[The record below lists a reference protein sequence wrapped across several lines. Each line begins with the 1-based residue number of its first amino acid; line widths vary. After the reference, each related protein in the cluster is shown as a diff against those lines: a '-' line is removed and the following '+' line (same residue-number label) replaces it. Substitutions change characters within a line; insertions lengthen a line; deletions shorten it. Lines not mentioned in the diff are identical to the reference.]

1 MSAEQHDLWEDD
13 DYVYVPEELFKHLP
27 KEYREAVQAR
37 KEEGEQLLR
46 IVDRDIQGLIRLMNA
61 IPTTASLTY
70 IFHRL
75 RTTKFTITS
84 EAWMEQEVLT
94 TAFVVTYGRL
104 FAKGEGAT
112 GLSDSAI
119 PNHLKPVHDEL
130 IELRNRRYA
139 HNASHET
146 VNSGINVNF
155 DDDGFEV
162 RIQMNLGIYIG
173 GRNEWEELECPL

>member
-37 KEEGEQLLR
+37 KEEGEKLLR
-46 IVDRDIQGLIRLMNA
+46 IVDKDIQGLIRLMNA
-61 IPTTASLTY
+61 VPTTSSLTY

-75 RTTKFTITS
+75 RTTKFAITS

-104 FAKGEGAT
+104 FAKGEGAS
-112 GLSDSAI
+112 GLSDGVL
-119 PNHLKPVHDEL
+119 PKHLKPVHDEL

-139 HNASHET
+139 HNASHK
-146 VNSGINVNF
+146 
-155 DDDGFEV
+155 
-162 RIQMNLGIYIG
+162 R
-173 GRNEWEELECPL
+173 